1 MISSSK
7 SLAMRLHCVKQA
19 RVHFPHMTSHS
30 STVTLVSV
38 YYAGGDTEEYAPDRT
53 FVSSASSE
61 TGSLT
66 ICLENTDEER
76 HIFLTLSTRRT
87 VTPVGMDIVRIL
99 SPAVRIDLHFSS
111 GEAQQYWMDVLAFL
125 NTISGLY
132 HGVPS
137 IYHLSSYH
145 SQLQHARQTTRLPSS
160 STTSLES
167 TGASTSRAVENLL
180 TDV

>member
-1 MISSSK
+1 
-7 SLAMRLHCVKQA
+7 MRLQCVKQA

-111 GEAQQYWMDVLAFL
+111 GEAQQYWMDVLACL

-137 IYHLSSYH
+137 IYHLSYH
-145 SQLQHARQTTRLPSS
+145 SQLQHGRQTTRLPSS
-160 STTSLES
+160 LMAALEQRRLHHPPRPWRRARAPAQAELSRTS
-167 TGASTSRAVENLL
+167 
-180 TDV
+180 